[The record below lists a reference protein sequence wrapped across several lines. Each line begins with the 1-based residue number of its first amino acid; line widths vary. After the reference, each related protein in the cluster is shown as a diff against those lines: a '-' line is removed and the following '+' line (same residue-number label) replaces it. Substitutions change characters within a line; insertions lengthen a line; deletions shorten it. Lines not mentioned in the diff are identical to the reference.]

1 MKILQYVADLLFPR
15 LCPVCGS
22 ELNAGERYVCA
33 RCMAELPR
41 TGFHSME
48 FNPMEP
54 LFAGKVP
61 VERATGYFFYER
73 GSRHASILHSIKYHN
88 LPQLGEWMGR
98 QFAREIASSGFFD
111 TVDVIVPVPLH
122 RSKLAQRGYNQS
134 EYIARGISRGI
145 GRPVKNLL
153 KAVKGHETQTRK
165 GRYERLL
172 NMQGVFAVVDVA
184 AVESKH
190 LLLVDD
196 VVTTGA
202 TLLTCA
208 EVLRQAA
215 PDVCIS
221 IATLAVARL
230 Q

>member
-1 MKILQYVADLLFPR
+1 MD
-15 LCPVCGS
+15 
-22 ELNAGERYVCA
+22 
-33 RCMAELPR
+33 
-41 TGFHSME
+41 
-48 FNPMEP
+48 
-54 LFAGKVP
+54 
-61 VERATGYFFYER
+61 
-73 GSRHASILHSIKYHN
+73 
-88 LPQLGEWMGR
+88 GR